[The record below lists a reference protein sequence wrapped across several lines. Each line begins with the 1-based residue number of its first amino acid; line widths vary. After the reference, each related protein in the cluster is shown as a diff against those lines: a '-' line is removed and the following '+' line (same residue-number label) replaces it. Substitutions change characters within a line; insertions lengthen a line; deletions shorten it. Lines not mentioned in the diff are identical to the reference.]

1 MFDSFDED
9 ELILPASEVSLTIP
23 ADFPE
28 ALAKAVGPTF
38 RNKTELKSVH
48 PQFYKRRPNLLRQLD
63 LSKEEKVDILGKM
76 NDDVIAYESYD
87 YEILIMTPGN

>member
-1 MFDSFDED
+1 M
-9 ELILPASEVSLTIP
+9 ILPASEVSLTIP

-48 PQFYKRRPNLLRQLD
+48 PQFYQRKPNLLRQVE
-63 LSKEEKVDILGKM
+63 LSKEEKVDILGM
-76 NDDVIAYESYD
+76 THTYD
-87 YEILIMTPGN
+87 SCRMSHRLTNI